1 MRTVWDVKDS
11 RYLAEMRGVASEAMF
26 GKMEEERGPVRTL
39 REVHLRNV
47 EGCGV
52 EWRNGSQSISVVK
65 ETCWRGELSG
75 H

>member
-11 RYLAEMRGVASEAMF
+11 RYLAEMRGVASEAML
-26 GKMEEERGPVRTL
+26 GNMEEERGPVRTL

-52 EWRNGSQSISVVK
+52 E
-65 ETCWRGELSG
+65 
-75 H
+75 